1 MPTALEERLGKQYR
15 EVESHRELL
24 RSVVGRLETHL
35 SQQAQSLEGER
46 WSLQQESARVKAA
59 ERALEEQR
67 NTLLAR
73 LEEER
78 REITDSKVRKI
89 LAMDNCSFRLA

>member
-1 MPTALEERLGKQYR
+1 MLSHMPTALEERLGKQYR

-35 SQQAQSLEGER
+35 RQQAQSLEGER

-67 NTLLAR
+67 HTLLAR

-78 REITDSKVRKI
+78 RDMTDSKVRNI
-89 LAMDNCSFRLA
+89 R